1 MCHVSFICKLMR
13 ISYKSCEFR
22 VLSLVIFTP
31 CKWTPLIL
39 GGSLQMQPTYI
50 VYYGLSRQ
58 HFRSFWI
65 YFQDLDFVVASIF
78 WTDLSIHLWY
88 TQILWETWD
97 SLVITWMLCCWN
109 RMERIKCMFL
119 MLNLYNQTSNHENAI
134 IKIGKILSFY
144 EYIING
150 FYHTLLSSNLNI
162 KFNM

>member
-1 MCHVSFICKLMR
+1 MFHSFANWCAFLINRVSLECSPLLFLLHVNEHLL
-13 ISYKSCEFR
+13 Y
-22 VLSLVIFTP
+22 
-31 CKWTPLIL
+31 L

-65 YFQDLDFVVASIF
+65 YFQDLDFVVASIL